1 MKIRQDSV
9 LGLFFAI
16 TGCIALLIALKYPF
30 GTTSR
35 MGPGFFPVVISTLLV
50 ATGIGILIRSISA
63 SCDPF
68 PAITW
73 KPLVMIPAAI
83 IVFGVAI
90 EPLGFLP
97 AVLLLLVL
105 SAATSVKF
113 RLDWKTSAGALLFA
127 GLCTV
132 LFVEL
137 IGLPMP
143 VLGIWL
149 Q

>member
-1 MKIRQDSV
+1 MKIGQDSI

-16 TGCIALLIALKYPF
+16 TGCIALWIAIQYPF
-30 GTTSR
+30 GTAGR
-35 MGPGFFPVVISTLLV
+35 MGPGYFPVIISSLLV
-50 ATGIGILIRSISA
+50 VTGIGVVIRSISVSGDA
-63 SCDPF
+63 F
-68 PAITW
+68 PAINW
-73 KPLVMIPAAI
+73 KALIMVPAAVV
-83 IVFGVAI
+83 VFGLAI

-113 RLDWKTSAGALLFA
+113 RFDWKASAGALIFA

-132 LFVEL
+132 LFVKL

-143 VLGIWL
+143 VLGTWL